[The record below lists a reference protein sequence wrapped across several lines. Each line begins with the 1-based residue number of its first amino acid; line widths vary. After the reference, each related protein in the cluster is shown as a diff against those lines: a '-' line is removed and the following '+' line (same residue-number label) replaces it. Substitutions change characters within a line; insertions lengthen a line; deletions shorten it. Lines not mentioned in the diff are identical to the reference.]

1 MTADMDDIRQRLRRV
16 LVEEIAPTLHLDGD
30 AIEVL
35 EVRDGVARL
44 RLGGV
49 CAGCPATT
57 MSVIMGAEQEL
68 HRLLPEIDY
77 IEAVP

>member
-1 MTADMDDIRQRLRRV
+1 MTGEAADIRECVRRL
-16 LVEEIAPTLHLDGD
+16 LVEEIAPALHLDGD

-57 MSVIMGAEQEL
+57 MTVIMGIEQEL

>member
-1 MTADMDDIRQRLRRV
+1 MSAETGDVRERLRRV
-16 LVEEIAPTLHLDGD
+16 LVEEIAPALHLDGE

-44 RLGGV
+44 RLGSV

-57 MSVIMGAEQEL
+57 MSVIMGIEQEL
-68 HRLLPEIDY
+68 HRLLPEIEY

>member
-1 MTADMDDIRQRLRRV
+1 MTVEEGDVRERLRRV
-16 LVEEIAPTLHLDGD
+16 LVEGIAPALHLDGQS
-30 AIEVL
+30 IEVL

-57 MSVIMGAEQEL
+57 MSVIMGIEQEL
-68 HRLLPEIDY
+68 HRLLPEIEY

>member
-1 MTADMDDIRQRLRRV
+1 MTAEGGDVRERV
-16 LVEEIAPTLHLDGD
+16 RWLLVEEIAPALHLDGE

-57 MSVIMGAEQEL
+57 MTVIMGIEQEL
-68 HRLLPEIDY
+68 HRLLPEIAY